1 MIAFLRWW
9 LMFCLMG
16 VGVVI
21 LQKFGLFVDLYNAD
35 ASKISF
41 GILSIFTAMSGFV
54 GYLTFRRWKTLPVKD
69 THVNF
74 CWFTASKLTTLG
86 MIGTVIGF
94 IMMLSL
100 TFRNL
105 NVEDVASVQ
114 NAIEFMALGMGT
126 ALVTTLVGLI
136 CGLLLE
142 LQLVNYNGKT

>member
-21 LQKFGLFVDLYNAD
+21 LQKFGLFVDLYAAD
-35 ASKISF
+35 ASKLSF
-41 GILSIFTAMSGFV
+41 VILSIFTAMSGFV
-54 GYLTFRRWKTLPVKD
+54 GFLTYQRWKGLPIKD
-69 THVNF
+69 THVDF
-74 CWFTASKLTTLG
+74 CWFTANKLTTLG

-100 TFRNL
+100 AFADL

-126 ALVTTLVGLI
+126 ALVTTLVGLT

-142 LQLVNYNGKT
+142 LQLVNFDGKT